1 MNLTSK
7 VKDLY
12 NQNFMTLKEKIEDTK
27 KWKVSYAYG

>member
-1 MNLTSK
+1 MKGL
-7 VKDLY
+7 D